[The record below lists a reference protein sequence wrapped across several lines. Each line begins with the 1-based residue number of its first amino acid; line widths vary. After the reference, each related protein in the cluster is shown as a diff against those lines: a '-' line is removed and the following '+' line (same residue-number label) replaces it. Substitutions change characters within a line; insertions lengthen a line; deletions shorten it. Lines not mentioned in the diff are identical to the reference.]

1 VKGTGRFPRL
11 LALSVMALVAACG
24 GGGSDD
30 DDDDGTTNPP
40 PPPAT
45 ATGYLFV
52 AAGGS
57 ITAFTQAQTGTS
69 STVFPALTLQH
80 NLGHTLGDVALDRNG
95 NVWAVG
101 VGSNTVVRFRSTN
114 IPGVVTPDLTIS
126 STDLNRP
133 WGLAFDSLGNLYVS
147 NSAGGGNGY
156 TSIIRFNNVIG
167 LTGNQTLSASLVIR
181 PPTGGAVR
189 EYYSLVHGLAFSATG
204 ELYAGGPSTIL
215 RFIDPLNRTGT
226 ITPTPDA
233 VLIRDGYG
241 PQFGWSGTLAFDAT
255 GALWATGCQG
265 LPCVDFVMKFSNPV
279 FAGVVSP
286 SPNQRLTLGSGR
298 QANGMAFDAAGDL
311 WMIWDGLGRGI
322 VRIAN
327 PGSLGG
333 TATATAATTLN
344 NTSLSGNSK
353 LAFFP
358 TPLALPIY

>member
-1 VKGTGRFPRL
+1 MQTFARFPRL
-11 LALSVMALVAACG
+11 LTLAIIATFTACG
-24 GGGSDD
+24 GGGG
-30 DDDDGTTNPP
+30 GTTNPPPPP

-57 ITAFTQAQTGTS
+57 INAFTSAQTATS
-69 STVFPALTLQH
+69 STAFPALSLTH
-80 NLGHTLGDVALDRNG
+80 SLGYTLGDVALDRNG
-95 NVWAVG
+95 NIWAVG

-114 IPGVVTPDLTIS
+114 IPGPVTPDLTIS

-147 NSAGGGNGY
+147 NSSGGGNGY
-156 TSIIRFNNVIG
+156 TSIVRFNNVIG
-167 LTGNQTLSASLVIR
+167 MTGNQTLSAALVIR
-181 PPTGGAVR
+181 PPASGVVR

-215 RFIDPLNRTGT
+215 RFIDPLNKTGT

-233 VLIRDGYG
+233 VIIDDGYG
-241 PQFGWSGTLAFDAT
+241 PQFSWSGMLAFDAS
-255 GALWATGCQG
+255 GAIWATGCQG

-286 SPNQRLTLGSGR
+286 SPNQRLTLGDGR
-298 QANGMAFDAAGDL
+298 LANGMAFDAAGDL
-311 WMIWDGLGRGI
+311 WMVWDGLGRAI

-344 NTSLSGNSK
+344 NTASGLTK